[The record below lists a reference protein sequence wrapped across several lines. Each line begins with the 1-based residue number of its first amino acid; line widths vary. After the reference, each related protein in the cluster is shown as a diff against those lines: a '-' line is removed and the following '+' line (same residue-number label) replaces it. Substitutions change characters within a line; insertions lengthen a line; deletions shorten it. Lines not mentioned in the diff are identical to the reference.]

1 MQKTSKTYRL
11 LFCLLLVMFAG
22 SASAQHY
29 IGIMGGWGGGMAR
42 FKPAKETGME
52 WGLYAGGLSYKF
64 YSETKYVGGI
74 EIDMLFK
81 QKGFNYDISFGSD
94 ESYHRVVN
102 SIEIPLIWQP
112 HFYLFQR
119 RARFFINLGIQASYN
134 LSSTYARKSKTN
146 GVIES
151 GTYPMQLNR
160 DNRFDYGLCGGA
172 GLAFLLGPQRRV
184 EFSVEA
190 RYGFG
195 YGDILRNPN
204 KYKGNPDRSPLDNIN
219 VFAAVYYR
227 LGKGGIRSAASKATQ
242 LRMDQ
247 QLARSTLRRLNRQLE
262 RGRTPSDTA
271 LLNTLPQDSTGR
283 IPIDS
288 TTIETVRL
296 YLTRPAISDTLATPD
311 SLSPSE
317 AVDSTASPRPAEG
330 QPALTTDTTQTKRV
344 AADVQTT
351 PNAFAKTGGEAA
363 QPVPATE
370 ASTGSQPAPAPASAP
385 TTPGAEAT
393 PAATVTP
400 TTESIPSTP
409 SQSHSAKPAASAE
422 PQTTNQQAVTPPT
435 SQVQS

>member
-1 MQKTSKTYRL
+1 MRKNIKIYRL
-11 LFCLLLVMFAG
+11 LFCLLLLICAD
-22 SASAQHY
+22 SLSAQHY
-29 IGIMGGWGGGMAR
+29 IGVMGGWGGGMAR
-42 FKPAKETGME
+42 FKPAKETGIE

-74 EIDMLFK
+74 EIDLLFK
-81 QKGFNYDISFGSD
+81 QKGFNYDESFGSD
-94 ESYHRVVN
+94 ESYHRTIN

-134 LSSTYARKSKTN
+134 LNSTYSRQSKTN

-151 GTYPMQLNR
+151 GTYTMQLNR

-184 EFSVEA
+184 EFSIEA

-195 YGDILRNPN
+195 YGDILRNPT

-247 QLARSTLRRLNRQLE
+247 QYARSTIRRINRRLE
-262 RGRTPSDTA
+262 KGRTPSDTV
-271 LLNTLPQDSTGR
+271 LLNTLPKDSTGR
-283 IPIDS
+283 IPMDS

-296 YLTRPAISDTLATPD
+296 YLTRPAVTDTLTVPD
-311 SLSPSE
+311 SLSTSEQAENKELTQPDNQGAVIPAASTSETEKSPEGSAQSPQSAEGESTKNRPASE
-317 AVDSTASPRPAEG
+317 ATNKEEQGSSSSGVATAS
-330 QPALTTDTTQTKRV
+330 L
-344 AADVQTT
+344 
-351 PNAFAKTGGEAA
+351 FS
-363 QPVPATE
+363 ATE
-370 ASTGSQPAPAPASAP
+370 QISAQSQCGLSH
-385 TTPGAEAT
+385 TSLFK
-393 PAATVTP
+393 TP
-400 TTESIPSTP
+400 TTSPIAT
-409 SQSHSAKPAASAE
+409 Q
-422 PQTTNQQAVTPPT
+422 
-435 SQVQS
+435 

>member
-1 MQKTSKTYRL
+1 MRKNIKIYRL
-11 LFCLLLVMFAG
+11 LFCLLLLIYAD
-22 SASAQHY
+22 SLSAQHY
-29 IGIMGGWGGGMAR
+29 IGVMGGWGGGMAR
-42 FKPAKETGME
+42 FKPAKETGIE

-74 EIDMLFK
+74 EIDLLFK
-81 QKGFNYDISFGSD
+81 QKGFNYDESFGSD
-94 ESYHRVVN
+94 ESYHRTIN

-134 LSSTYARKSKTN
+134 LNSTYSRQSKTN

-151 GTYPMQLNR
+151 GTYTMQLNR

-184 EFSVEA
+184 EFSIEA

-195 YGDILRNPN
+195 YGDILRNPT

-247 QLARSTLRRLNRQLE
+247 QYARSTIRRINRRLGK
-262 RGRTPSDTA
+262 GRTPSDTV
-271 LLNTLPQDSTGR
+271 LLNTLPKDSTGR
-283 IPIDS
+283 IPMDS

-296 YLTRPAISDTLATPD
+296 YLTRPAVTDTLTVPD
-311 SLSPSE
+311 SLSTSEQAENKNLAQPDNQGEVIPAASTSETEKKPEGSAQSQQSKQGQSTENRPASE
-317 AVDSTASPRPAEG
+317 ATNKEEQGSSSSGVATAS
-330 QPALTTDTTQTKRV
+330 L
-344 AADVQTT
+344 
-351 PNAFAKTGGEAA
+351 FS
-363 QPVPATE
+363 ATE
-370 ASTGSQPAPAPASAP
+370 QISAQSQCGLSH
-385 TTPGAEAT
+385 TSLFK
-393 PAATVTP
+393 TP
-400 TTESIPSTP
+400 TTSPIAT
-409 SQSHSAKPAASAE
+409 Q
-422 PQTTNQQAVTPPT
+422 
-435 SQVQS
+435 

>member
-1 MQKTSKTYRL
+1 MRKNIKIYRL
-11 LFCLLLVMFAG
+11 LFCLLLLICAD
-22 SASAQHY
+22 SLSAQHY
-29 IGIMGGWGGGMAR
+29 IGVMGGWGGGMAR
-42 FKPAKETGME
+42 FKPAKETGIE

-74 EIDMLFK
+74 EIDLLFK
-81 QKGFNYDISFGSD
+81 QKGFNYDESFGSD
-94 ESYHRVVN
+94 ESYHRTIN

-134 LSSTYARKSKTN
+134 LNSTYSRQSKTN

-151 GTYPMQLNR
+151 GTYTMQLNR

-184 EFSVEA
+184 EFSIEA

-195 YGDILRNPN
+195 YGDILRNPT

-247 QLARSTLRRLNRQLE
+247 QYARSTIRRINRRLGK
-262 RGRTPSDTA
+262 GRTPSDTV
-271 LLNTLPQDSTGR
+271 LLNTLPKDSTGR
-283 IPIDS
+283 IPMDS

-296 YLTRPAISDTLATPD
+296 YLTRPAVTDTLTVPD
-311 SLSPSE
+311 SLSTSEQTENKELTQPDNQGEVTPAESTSETEKSPEGSTQSAQSEQGQSTENRPASE
-317 AVDSTASPRPAEG
+317 ATNKEE
-330 QPALTTDTTQTKRV
+330 Q
-344 AADVQTT
+344 
-351 PNAFAKTGGEAA
+351 
-363 QPVPATE
+363 
-370 ASTGSQPAPAPASAP
+370 GSSSS
-385 TTPGAEAT
+385 G
-393 PAATVTP
+393 AATYFQR
-400 TTESIPSTP
+400 
-409 SQSHSAKPAASAE
+409 QSRFQHNRNVDYRTRHSLRYRLL
-422 PQTTNQQAVTPPT
+422 PQLRPNNIA
-435 SQVQS
+435 

>member
-1 MQKTSKTYRL
+1 MRKNIKIYRL
-11 LFCLLLVMFAG
+11 LFCLLLLICAD
-22 SASAQHY
+22 SLSAQHY
-29 IGIMGGWGGGMAR
+29 IGVMGGWGGGMAR
-42 FKPAKETGME
+42 FKPAKETGIE

-74 EIDMLFK
+74 EIDLLFK
-81 QKGFNYDISFGSD
+81 QKGFNYDESFGSD
-94 ESYHRVVN
+94 ESYHRTIN

-134 LSSTYARKSKTN
+134 LNSTYSRQSKTN

-151 GTYPMQLNR
+151 GTYTMQLNR

-184 EFSVEA
+184 EFSIEA

-195 YGDILRNPN
+195 YGDILRNPT

-247 QLARSTLRRLNRQLE
+247 QYARSTIRRINRRLGK
-262 RGRTPSDTA
+262 GRTPSDTV
-271 LLNTLPQDSTGR
+271 LLNTLPKDSTGR
-283 IPIDS
+283 IPMDS

-296 YLTRPAISDTLATPD
+296 YLTRPAVTDTLTVPD
-311 SLSPSE
+311 SLSTSEQAENKNLAQPDNQGEVIPAASTSETEKKPEGSAQSQQSKQGQSTENRPASE
-317 AVDSTASPRPAEG
+317 ATNKEEQGSSSSGVATAS
-330 QPALTTDTTQTKRV
+330 L
-344 AADVQTT
+344 
-351 PNAFAKTGGEAA
+351 FS
-363 QPVPATE
+363 ATE
-370 ASTGSQPAPAPASAP
+370 QISAQSQCGLSH
-385 TTPGAEAT
+385 TSLFK
-393 PAATVTP
+393 TP
-400 TTESIPSTP
+400 TTSPIAT
-409 SQSHSAKPAASAE
+409 Q
-422 PQTTNQQAVTPPT
+422 
-435 SQVQS
+435 

>member
-1 MQKTSKTYRL
+1 MRKNIKIYRL
-11 LFCLLLVMFAG
+11 LFCLLLLICAD
-22 SASAQHY
+22 SLSAQHY
-29 IGIMGGWGGGMAR
+29 IGVMGGWGGGMAR
-42 FKPAKETGME
+42 FKPAKETGIE

-74 EIDMLFK
+74 EIDLLFK
-81 QKGFNYDISFGSD
+81 QKGFNYDESFGSD
-94 ESYHRVVN
+94 ESYHRTIN

-134 LSSTYARKSKTN
+134 LNSSYSRQSKTN

-151 GTYPMQLNR
+151 GTYTMQLNR

-184 EFSVEA
+184 EFSIEA

-195 YGDILRNPN
+195 YGDILRNPT

-247 QLARSTLRRLNRQLE
+247 QYARSTIRRINRRLGK
-262 RGRTPSDTA
+262 GRTPSDTV
-271 LLNTLPQDSTGR
+271 LLNTLPKDSTGR
-283 IPIDS
+283 IPMDS

-296 YLTRPAISDTLATPD
+296 YLTRPAVTDTLTVPD
-311 SLSPSE
+311 SLSTSEQAENKNLAQPDNQGEVIPAASTSETEKKPEGSAQSQQSKQGQSTENRPASE
-317 AVDSTASPRPAEG
+317 ATNKEEQGSSSSGVATAS
-330 QPALTTDTTQTKRV
+330 L
-344 AADVQTT
+344 
-351 PNAFAKTGGEAA
+351 FS
-363 QPVPATE
+363 ATE
-370 ASTGSQPAPAPASAP
+370 QISAQSQCGLSH
-385 TTPGAEAT
+385 TSLFK
-393 PAATVTP
+393 TP
-400 TTESIPSTP
+400 TTSPIAT
-409 SQSHSAKPAASAE
+409 Q
-422 PQTTNQQAVTPPT
+422 
-435 SQVQS
+435 

>member
-1 MQKTSKTYRL
+1 MRKNIKIYRL
-11 LFCLLLVMFAG
+11 LFCLLLLICAD
-22 SASAQHY
+22 SLSAQHY
-29 IGIMGGWGGGMAR
+29 IGVMGGWGGGMAR
-42 FKPAKETGME
+42 FKPAKETGIE

-74 EIDMLFK
+74 EIDLLFK
-81 QKGFNYDISFGSD
+81 QKGFNYDESFGSD
-94 ESYHRVVN
+94 ESYHRTIN

-134 LSSTYARKSKTN
+134 LNSTYSRQSKTN

-151 GTYPMQLNR
+151 GTYTMQLNR

-184 EFSVEA
+184 EFSIEA

-195 YGDILRNPN
+195 YGDILRNPT

-247 QLARSTLRRLNRQLE
+247 QYARSTIRRINRRLE
-262 RGRTPSDTA
+262 KGRTPSDTV
-271 LLNTLPQDSTGR
+271 LLNTLPKDSTGR
-283 IPIDS
+283 IPMDS

-296 YLTRPAISDTLATPD
+296 YLTRPAITDTLTVPD
-311 SLSPSE
+311 SLAPSE
-317 AVDSTASPRPAEG
+317 QAENKELT
-330 QPALTTDTTQTKRV
+330 QPDNQV
-344 AADVQTT
+344 EQV
-351 PNAFAKTGGEAA
+351 E
-363 QPVPATE
+363 V
-370 ASTGSQPAPAPASAP
+370 
-385 TTPGAEAT
+385 
-393 PAATVTP
+393 
-400 TTESIPSTP
+400 I
-409 SQSHSAKPAASAE
+409 PAAS
-422 PQTTNQQAVTPPT
+422 T
-435 SQVQS
+435 SETEKKPE

>member
-1 MQKTSKTYRL
+1 MRKNIKIYRL
-11 LFCLLLVMFAG
+11 LFCLLLLICAD
-22 SASAQHY
+22 SLSAQHY
-29 IGIMGGWGGGMAR
+29 IGVMGGWGGGMAR
-42 FKPAKETGME
+42 FKPAKETGIE

-74 EIDMLFK
+74 EIDLLFK
-81 QKGFNYDISFGSD
+81 QKGFNYDESFGSD
-94 ESYHRVVN
+94 ESYHRTIN

-134 LSSTYARKSKTN
+134 LNSTYSRQSKTN

-151 GTYPMQLNR
+151 GTYTMQLNR

-184 EFSVEA
+184 EFSIEA

-195 YGDILRNPN
+195 YGDILRNPT

-247 QLARSTLRRLNRQLE
+247 QYARSTIRRINR
-262 RGRTPSDTA
+262 R
-271 LLNTLPQDSTGR
+271 R
-283 IPIDS
+283 IPMDS

-296 YLTRPAISDTLATPD
+296 YLTRPAVTDTLTVPD
-311 SLSPSE
+311 SLSTSEQAENKNLAQPDNQGEVIPAASTSETEKKPEGSAQSQQSKQGQSTENRPASE
-317 AVDSTASPRPAEG
+317 ATNKEEQGSSSSGVATAS
-330 QPALTTDTTQTKRV
+330 L
-344 AADVQTT
+344 
-351 PNAFAKTGGEAA
+351 FS
-363 QPVPATE
+363 ATE
-370 ASTGSQPAPAPASAP
+370 QISAQSQCGLSH
-385 TTPGAEAT
+385 TSLFK
-393 PAATVTP
+393 TP
-400 TTESIPSTP
+400 TTSPIAT
-409 SQSHSAKPAASAE
+409 Q
-422 PQTTNQQAVTPPT
+422 
-435 SQVQS
+435 

>member
-1 MQKTSKTYRL
+1 MRKNIKIYRL
-11 LFCLLLVMFAG
+11 LFCLLLLICAD
-22 SASAQHY
+22 SLSAQHY
-29 IGIMGGWGGGMAR
+29 IGVMGGWGGGMAR
-42 FKPAKETGME
+42 FKPAKETGIE

-74 EIDMLFK
+74 EIDLLFK
-81 QKGFNYDISFGSD
+81 QKGFNYDESFGSD
-94 ESYHRVVN
+94 ESYHRTIN

-134 LSSTYARKSKTN
+134 LNSTYSRQSKTN

-151 GTYPMQLNR
+151 GTYTMQLNR

-184 EFSVEA
+184 EFSIEA

-195 YGDILRNPN
+195 YGDILRNPT

-247 QLARSTLRRLNRQLE
+247 QYARSTIRRINRRLGK
-262 RGRTPSDTA
+262 GRTPSDTV
-271 LLNTLPQDSTGR
+271 LLNTLPKDSTGR
-283 IPIDS
+283 IPMDS

-296 YLTRPAISDTLATPD
+296 YLTRPAVTDTLTVPD
-311 SLSPSE
+311 SLSTSEQAENKNLAQPDNQGEVIPAASTSETEKKPEGSAQSQQSKQGQSTENRPASE
-317 AVDSTASPRPAEG
+317 ATNKEEQGSSSSGAATAS
-330 QPALTTDTTQTKRV
+330 L
-344 AADVQTT
+344 
-351 PNAFAKTGGEAA
+351 FS
-363 QPVPATE
+363 ATE
-370 ASTGSQPAPAPASAP
+370 QISAQSQCGLSH
-385 TTPGAEAT
+385 TSLFK
-393 PAATVTP
+393 TP
-400 TTESIPSTP
+400 TTSPIAT
-409 SQSHSAKPAASAE
+409 Q
-422 PQTTNQQAVTPPT
+422 
-435 SQVQS
+435 

>member
-1 MQKTSKTYRL
+1 MRKNIKIYRL
-11 LFCLLLVMFAG
+11 LFCLLLLICAD
-22 SASAQHY
+22 SLSAQHY
-29 IGIMGGWGGGMAR
+29 IGVMGGWGGGMAR
-42 FKPAKETGME
+42 FKPAKETGIE

-74 EIDMLFK
+74 EIDLLFK
-81 QKGFNYDISFGSD
+81 QKGFNYDESFGSD
-94 ESYHRVVN
+94 ESYHRTIN

-134 LSSTYARKSKTN
+134 LNSTYSRQSKTN

-151 GTYPMQLNR
+151 GTYTMQLNR

-184 EFSVEA
+184 EFSIEA

-195 YGDILRNPN
+195 YGDILRNPT

-247 QLARSTLRRLNRQLE
+247 QYARSTIRRINRRLGK
-262 RGRTPSDTA
+262 GRTPSDTV
-271 LLNTLPQDSTGR
+271 LLNTLPKDSTGR
-283 IPIDS
+283 IPMDS

-296 YLTRPAISDTLATPD
+296 YLTRPAVTDTLTVPD
-311 SLSPSE
+311 SLSTSEQTENKELTQPDNQVEVIPAASTSETEKKPEGSAQSPQREERKSTENRPTSE
-317 AVDSTASPRPAEG
+317 ATNKEEQGSSSSGAVTATLFS
-330 QPALTTDTTQTKRV
+330 
-344 AADVQTT
+344 
-351 PNAFAKTGGEAA
+351 
-363 QPVPATE
+363 ATE
-370 ASTGSQPAPAPASAP
+370 QISAQSQCGLSHTSLLKAP
-385 TTPGAEAT
+385 TTSSIAT
-393 PAATVTP
+393 
-400 TTESIPSTP
+400 
-409 SQSHSAKPAASAE
+409 Q
-422 PQTTNQQAVTPPT
+422 
-435 SQVQS
+435 

>member
-1 MQKTSKTYRL
+1 MRKNIKIYRL
-11 LFCLLLVMFAG
+11 LFCLLLLICAD
-22 SASAQHY
+22 SLSAQHY
-29 IGIMGGWGGGMAR
+29 IGVMGGWGGGMAR
-42 FKPAKETGME
+42 FKPAKETGIE

-74 EIDMLFK
+74 EIDLLFK
-81 QKGFNYDISFGSD
+81 QKGFNYDESFGSD
-94 ESYHRVVN
+94 ESYHRTIN

-134 LSSTYARKSKTN
+134 LNSTYSRQSKTN

-151 GTYPMQLNR
+151 GTYTMQLNR

-184 EFSVEA
+184 EFSIEA

-195 YGDILRNPN
+195 YGDILRNPT

-247 QLARSTLRRLNRQLE
+247 QYARSTIRRINRRLGK
-262 RGRTPSDTA
+262 GRTPSDTV
-271 LLNTLPQDSTGR
+271 LLNTLPKDSTGR
-283 IPIDS
+283 IPMDS

-296 YLTRPAISDTLATPD
+296 YLTRPAVTDTLTVPD
-311 SLSPSE
+311 SLSTSE
-317 AVDSTASPRPAEG
+317 QAENKN
-330 QPALTTDTTQTKRV
+330 L
-344 AADVQTT
+344 
-351 PNAFAKTGGEAA
+351 A
-363 QPVPATE
+363 QPDNQGEV
-370 ASTGSQPAPAPASAP
+370 
-385 TTPGAEAT
+385 
-393 PAATVTP
+393 
-400 TTESIPSTP
+400 I
-409 SQSHSAKPAASAE
+409 PAASTSETEKKPEGSAQSQQSKQGQSTE
-422 PQTTNQQAVTPPT
+422 NRPASEATNKEEQGSSSSGAATATLFSATEQISAQSQCGLSHTSFLKIPTTSSIATQ
-435 SQVQS
+435 

>member
-1 MQKTSKTYRL
+1 MRKNIKIYRL
-11 LFCLLLVMFAG
+11 LFCLLLLICAD
-22 SASAQHY
+22 SLSAQHY
-29 IGIMGGWGGGMAR
+29 IGVMGGWGGGMAR
-42 FKPAKETGME
+42 FKPAKETGIE

-74 EIDMLFK
+74 EIDLLFK
-81 QKGFNYDISFGSD
+81 QKGFNYDESFGSD
-94 ESYHRVVN
+94 ESYHRTIN

-134 LSSTYARKSKTN
+134 LNSTYSRQSKTN

-151 GTYPMQLNR
+151 GTYTMQLNR

-184 EFSVEA
+184 EFSIEA

-195 YGDILRNPN
+195 YGDILRNPT

-247 QLARSTLRRLNRQLE
+247 QYARSTIRRINRRLGK
-262 RGRTPSDTA
+262 GRTPSDTV
-271 LLNTLPQDSTGR
+271 LLNTLPKDSTGR
-283 IPIDS
+283 IPMDS

-296 YLTRPAISDTLATPD
+296 YLTRPAVTDTLTVPD
-311 SLSPSE
+311 SLSTSE
-317 AVDSTASPRPAEG
+317 QAENKN
-330 QPALTTDTTQTKRV
+330 L
-344 AADVQTT
+344 
-351 PNAFAKTGGEAA
+351 A
-363 QPVPATE
+363 QPDNQGEV
-370 ASTGSQPAPAPASAP
+370 
-385 TTPGAEAT
+385 
-393 PAATVTP
+393 
-400 TTESIPSTP
+400 I
-409 SQSHSAKPAASAE
+409 PAASTSETEKKPEGSAQSQQSE
-422 PQTTNQQAVTPPT
+422 EGKSTENRPASEATNKEEQGSSSSGAATATLFSATEQISAQSQCGLSHTSFLKIPTTSSIATQ
-435 SQVQS
+435 

>member
-1 MQKTSKTYRL
+1 MRKNIKIYRL
-11 LFCLLLVMFAG
+11 LFCLLLLICAD
-22 SASAQHY
+22 SLSAQHY
-29 IGIMGGWGGGMAR
+29 IGVMGGWGGGMAR
-42 FKPAKETGME
+42 FKPAKETGIE

-74 EIDMLFK
+74 EIDLLFK
-81 QKGFNYDISFGSD
+81 QKGFNYDESFGSD
-94 ESYHRVVN
+94 ESYHRTIN

-134 LSSTYARKSKTN
+134 LNSTYSRQSKTN

-151 GTYPMQLNR
+151 GTYTMQLNR

-184 EFSVEA
+184 EFSIEA

-195 YGDILRNPN
+195 YGDILRNPT

-247 QLARSTLRRLNRQLE
+247 QYARSTIRRINRRLGK
-262 RGRTPSDTA
+262 GRTPSDTV
-271 LLNTLPQDSTGR
+271 LLNTLPKDSTGR
-283 IPIDS
+283 IPMDS

-296 YLTRPAISDTLATPD
+296 YLTRPAVTDTLTVPD
-311 SLSPSE
+311 SLSTSEQAENKNLAQPDNQGEVIPAASTSETEKKPEGSAQSQQSEQGQSTENRPASE
-317 AVDSTASPRPAEG
+317 ATNKEEQGSSSSGVATAS
-330 QPALTTDTTQTKRV
+330 L
-344 AADVQTT
+344 
-351 PNAFAKTGGEAA
+351 FS
-363 QPVPATE
+363 ATE
-370 ASTGSQPAPAPASAP
+370 QISAQSQCGLSH
-385 TTPGAEAT
+385 TSLFK
-393 PAATVTP
+393 TP
-400 TTESIPSTP
+400 TTSPIAT
-409 SQSHSAKPAASAE
+409 Q
-422 PQTTNQQAVTPPT
+422 
-435 SQVQS
+435 